1 MPAVYI
7 LTNKLYGTLYVGFTN
22 DLPKRVWEHQ
32 QKLVDGFS
40 KEYGLDMLVWYEM
53 HDSVVE
59 GRLRERQ
66 IKKWNRDWK
75 INLIQGVNPGW
86 RDLSLDLTA

>member
-7 LTNKLYGTLYVGFTN
+7 LTSKLSGTLYVGFTN

-32 QKLVDGFS
+32 QKIVDGFS
-40 KEYGLDMLVWYEM
+40 KKYGLDKLVWYEI
-53 HDSVVE
+53 HDSVIE

-75 INLIQGVNPGW
+75 INLIQGMNPGW
-86 RDLSLDLTA
+86 RNLSLDFNT

>member
-22 DLPKRVWEHQ
+22 GLPKRVWEHQ
-32 QKLVDGFS
+32 QKVVDGFS
-40 KEYGLDMLVWYEM
+40 KMYGLDKLVWYEI
-53 HDSVVE
+53 HDSIVE

-75 INLIQGVNPGW
+75 INLIQAKNPNW
-86 RDLSLDLTA
+86 RDLSLDFNT

>member
-22 DLPKRVWEHQ
+22 DLPKRIWEHQ
-32 QKLVDGFS
+32 QKVVDGFS
-40 KEYGLDMLVWYEM
+40 NKYELDKLVWYEI

-86 RDLSLDLTA
+86 RDLSLDFTA